1 MSVFQSRSTSALS
14 TRDASVSSLKNCWDI
29 LKCDNKSFLNLVMS
43 AFPSTKDQDNL
54 MHELRAAR
62 FFDVFEFN
70 APAQQWNCFLCNHP
84 ERAPGFMQE
93 DHPLMEGQLKEKKN
107 KWLIFRRWRT
117 RYFTLSGAHLS
128 YRESVSHLILLMKHE
143 VIGVAL
149 FI

>member
-1 MSVFQSRSTSALS
+1 MLFSFQSRSSSALS

-29 LKCDNKSFLNLVMS
+29 LKCDNRSFLNLVMS
-43 AFPSTKDQDNL
+43 AFPSTKDQDSL
-54 MHELRAAR
+54 MHELQQDR

-70 APAQQWNCFLCNHP
+70 APAGTWNCFLCNHP

-93 DHPLMEGQLKEKKN
+93 NHPLMEGQLKEKRN

-117 RYFTLSGAHLS
+117 RYFTLSGAHLT
-128 YRESVSHLILLMKHE
+128 YKESVRFSIS
-143 VIGVAL
+143 VS